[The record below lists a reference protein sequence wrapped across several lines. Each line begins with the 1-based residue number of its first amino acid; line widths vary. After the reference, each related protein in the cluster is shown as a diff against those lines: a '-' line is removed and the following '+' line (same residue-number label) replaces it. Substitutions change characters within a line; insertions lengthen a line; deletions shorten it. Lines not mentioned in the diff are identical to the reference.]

1 MKIAGLTYRLILWF
15 LKDVTKLAESL
26 QNLQSE
32 HATMLDYLKALEQEV
47 EVTYKEAEEQ
57 NEKYKRAKAQLTK
70 LEKEMKSTHG
80 YVI

>member
-15 LKDVTKLAESL
+15 LKDVTKLEESL

>member
-1 MKIAGLTYRLILWF
+1 M
-15 LKDVTKLAESL
+15 KDVKKLEETL

-47 EVTYKEAEEQ
+47 EVTCK
-57 NEKYKRAKAQLTK
+57 EKYKRAKAQLTK
-70 LEKEMKSTHG
+70 LEKEMKTTHG